1 MHGGLSPQLKNI
13 EQINQIPRPM
23 EVPDNGLFCDLVWS
37 DPQFDL
43 EGWDDNERGVSFVF
57 GEDVL
62 KNFLKNNDL
71 DLVVRAHQVVEDGYE
86 FFCNR

>member
-1 MHGGLSPQLKNI
+1 
-13 EQINQIPRPM
+13 M
-23 EVPDNGLFCDLVWS
+23 EIPDNGLFCDLVWS

-62 KNFLKNNDL
+62 KKFLDNNEL
-71 DLVVRAHQVVEDGYE
+71 DLVVRAH
-86 FFCNR
+86 